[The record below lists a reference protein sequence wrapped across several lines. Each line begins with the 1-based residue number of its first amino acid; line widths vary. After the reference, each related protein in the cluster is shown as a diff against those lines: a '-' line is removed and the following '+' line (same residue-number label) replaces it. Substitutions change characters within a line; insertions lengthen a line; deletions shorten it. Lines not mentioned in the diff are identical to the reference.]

1 MSAIIGIL
9 LVLAG
14 AVVGFFVARYWLKE
28 HSDEARLN
36 EQVQQSR
43 EQLAAY
49 QQEVAEHFAT
59 ASALVE
65 QLEETQEKLKAYL
78 SHSSEI
84 LQQEQTQPSLP
95 FFAEDTMR
103 QLRMAS
109 QLQKDS
115 SQAKKETAEQPPR
128 DYSDKKSG
136 IFSSSK
142 EKTS

>member
-1 MSAIIGIL
+1 MNAIIGIL

-49 QQEVAEHFAT
+49 QQEVAEHFST

-78 SHSSEI
+78 SHSSEL
-84 LQQEQTQPSLP
+84 LQQEQAQPSLP

-115 SQAKKETAEQPPR
+115 SQAKKETAAQPPR

>member
-1 MSAIIGIL
+1 MDAIIGIL

-14 AVVGFFVARYWLKE
+14 AVFGFFVARYWLKE
-28 HSDEARLN
+28 HSDEARLT
-36 EQVQQSR
+36 EEVQQSR

-49 QQEVAEHFAT
+49 QQEVAEHFST

-65 QLEETQEKLKAYL
+65 QLEETQDKLKAYL
-78 SHSSEI
+78 NHSSEL

-109 QLQKDS
+109 KLQNDS
-115 SQAKKETAEQPPR
+115 RQAKNESAEQPPQ

-136 IFSSSK
+136 LFSSSK
-142 EKTS
+142 QKTS

>member
-1 MSAIIGIL
+1 MDAIIGIL

-14 AVVGFFVARYWLKE
+14 AVFGFFVARYWLKE

-36 EQVQQSR
+36 EEVKQSR

-49 QQEVAEHFAT
+49 QQEVGEHFST

-78 SHSSEI
+78 QHSSEL

-115 SQAKKETAEQPPR
+115 KQSQKESAEQPPR
-128 DYSDKKSG
+128 DYSDKQSG
-136 IFSSSK
+136 LFSSSE

>member
-1 MSAIIGIL
+1 MNAIIGIL

-14 AVVGFFVARYWLKE
+14 AVVGFFIARYWLKE

-65 QLEETQEKLKAYL
+65 QLEETQDKLKAYL
-78 SHSSEI
+78 HHSSEI
-84 LQQEQTQPSLP
+84 LQQEQSQPSLP

-115 SQAKKETAEQPPR
+115 SNTKKETAEQPPR

-136 IFSSSK
+136 IFSSSD

>member
-1 MSAIIGIL
+1 MNAIIGIL

-14 AVVGFFVARYWLKE
+14 AVVGFFIARYWLKE

-65 QLEETQEKLKAYL
+65 QLEETQDKLKAYL
-78 SHSSEI
+78 HHSSEI
-84 LQQEQTQPSLP
+84 LQQEQSQPSLP

-115 SQAKKETAEQPPR
+115 SNAKKETAEQPPR

-136 IFSSSK
+136 IFSSSD

>member
-115 SQAKKETAEQPPR
+115 SQAKKETAEAPPR

>member
-65 QLEETQEKLKAYL
+65 QLEETQDKLKAYL
-78 SHSSEI
+78 RHSSEI
-84 LQQEQTQPSLP
+84 LQQEQAQPSLP

-115 SQAKKETAEQPPR
+115 SKGKKETAEQPPR

-136 IFSSSK
+136 LFTSSN

>member
-1 MSAIIGIL
+1 MSWIIGIL
-9 LVLAG
+9 LVLVG
-14 AVVGFFVARYWLKE
+14 AVIGFFVASYWRQE

-36 EQVQQSR
+36 EEISQSKQ
-43 EQLAAY
+43 QLASY

-65 QLEETQEKLKAYL
+65 QFEDTQAKLRTYL
-78 SHSSEI
+78 QHSSEL
-84 LQQEQTQPSLP
+84 LQREQAQPNLP

-109 QLQKDS
+109 TVKSDR
-115 SQAKKETAEQPPR
+115 KRDDKEANDGPPR

-136 IFSSSK
+136 LFSKS
-142 EKTS
+142 EE

>member
-1 MSAIIGIL
+1 MDAIIGIL

-14 AVVGFFVARYWLKE
+14 AVLGFFVARYWLKE

-36 EQVQQSR
+36 QEVQQSR
-43 EQLAAY
+43 EQLASY

-65 QLEETQEKLKAYL
+65 QLEETQDKLKAYL
-78 SHSSEI
+78 QHSSEL

-109 QLQKDS
+109 QLQKGS
-115 SQAKKETAEQPPR
+115 SQAQKETAEQMPR

-136 IFSSSK
+136 LFSSSK
-142 EKTS
+142 QKTS

>member
-1 MSAIIGIL
+1 MNAIIGIL

-14 AVVGFFVARYWLKE
+14 AIVGFFIARYWFKE

-65 QLEETQEKLKAYL
+65 QLEETQDKLKAYL

-115 SQAKKETAEQPPR
+115 SQANKETAEQPPR

>member
-1 MSAIIGIL
+1 MNAIIGIL

-14 AVVGFFVARYWLKE
+14 AVVGFFIARYWLKE
-28 HSDEARLN
+28 HSEEARLT
-36 EQVQQSR
+36 EEVQQSR

-49 QQEVAEHFAT
+49 QQEVGEHFAT

-78 SHSSEI
+78 GHSAEL
-84 LQQEQTQPSLP
+84 LQKEQTQPSLP

-109 QLQKDS
+109 KLQKDS
-115 SQAKKETAEQPPR
+115 KAEKPETQAHAPR
-128 DYSDKKSG
+128 DYSDTQSG
-136 IFSSSK
+136 IFSSSE

>member
-1 MSAIIGIL
+1 MNALIGIL

-14 AVVGFFVARYWLKE
+14 AIVGFFVARYWLKE

-36 EQVQQSR
+36 QEVQQSR
-43 EQLAAY
+43 EQLAHY

-65 QLEETQEKLKAYL
+65 QLEETQDKLKAYL
-78 SHSSEI
+78 QHSSEL

-115 SQAKKETAEQPPR
+115 NGKTKETAQEPPR

-136 IFSSSK
+136 LFSSSD

>member
-1 MSAIIGIL
+1 MNAIIGIL

-36 EQVQQSR
+36 AEVQQSR
-43 EQLAAY
+43 EQLASY

-59 ASALVE
+59 ATALVE

-78 SHSSEI
+78 NHSSDL
-84 LQQEQTQPSLP
+84 LQREQTQPSLP

-115 SQAKKETAEQPPR
+115 SKGKQETAEQPPR
-128 DYSDKKSG
+128 DYSEKKSG
-136 IFSSSK
+136 LFSSST